1 VLQRVIFRRREGVL
15 PFICLY
21 AAALSA
27 DAFFIGQWSF
37 VIDAWEIQFNDSHDQ
52 MTGEELP
59 VADGISH
66 SCSPH
71 HPFALFT

>member
-1 VLQRVIFRRREGVL
+1 
-15 PFICLY
+15 
-21 AAALSA
+21 LSA

-59 VADGISH
+59 VADGD
-66 SCSPH
+66 
-71 HPFALFT
+71 

>member
-1 VLQRVIFRRREGVL
+1 VLQRVIFRRREGAL
-15 PFICLY
+15 PFIS
-21 AAALSA
+21 AALSA

-59 VADGISH
+59 VANGD
-66 SCSPH
+66 
-71 HPFALFT
+71 